1 MGGITVKLRIAIYAR
16 LSKDDGSRYSSIEA
30 QIQLAKE
37 YIKELAEKININED
51 NIEVTIYIDDNVSG
65 FIDLEDRPDFNRLLE
80 DVKHRK
86 IDIIIA
92 KDLSRIGRKNGLTQ
106 TLLDEWKSHNINLIL
121 LQEMGRAFNLLEDDD
136 DLIGLS
142 GWWNERYIKDLS
154 KKVTTGMNVQQR
166 KGQLLQG
173 PKYGYIKKAGGKLV
187 VNEEVREAIET
198 IFNLYESG
206 LGMRAVCEKLN
217 TEYNFLTPSEV
228 IEKTINERNAEKDE
242 EFRKPYR
249 KKVKRL
255 WDIYMVSRILKDDL
269 YIGTLRTHKKQ
280 STRIK
285 GPSEN
290 VPPEEQYVFENHHEA
305 IISVEQFN
313 KVQEILEKR
322 HKQTASYKR
331 GKNEYIFGGFI
342 RCGECGY
349 GGTGVMRVRS
359 KRLNYIPN
367 KIYECS
373 MYRKYGS
380 SRCYSHN
387 IKEQYIM
394 DNFKILLKN
403 LREKYKHILKDI
415 TLHTMKQKS
424 KNNIEKLEM
433 ELKQLKAEY
442 KMGSEEKIRQMASNP
457 SAKDIIEENFKNIEK
472 EKIKKIQGITTTID
486 RLNNENVEIK
496 NQKVKNAIDYFDEII
511 NSDVPSK
518 DVLNNLLKE
527 IKIYQDKTIKFEL
540 KVEID
545 KLI

>member
-1 MGGITVKLRIAIYAR
+1 MKTRIAIYAR

-30 QIQLAKE
+30 QEQLAKE
-37 YIKELAEKININED
+37 YIKVLAEKLSISED
-51 NIEVTIYIDDNVSG
+51 KIESVMYVDDNVSG

-80 DVKHRK
+80 DIKQRK

-106 TLLDEWKSHNINLIL
+106 MLLDEWKSHGINLIL
-121 LQEMGRAFNLLEDDD
+121 LQEMGRVFNLLEDDD

-206 LGMRAVCEKLN
+206 LGMRAICEKLN
-217 TEYNFLTPSEV
+217 TEYDFLTPSEV
-228 IEKTINERNAEKDE
+228 IEKTINEREAEKDE
-242 EFRKPYR
+242 EFRRPYR
-249 KKVKRL
+249 RKVKRL
-255 WDIYMVSRILKDDL
+255 WDMYMVSRILKDDL

-285 GPSEN
+285 GPSEK
-290 VPPEEQYVFENHHEA
+290 VPLEEQYVFENHHEA

-313 KVQEILEKR
+313 KVQEILNKR
-322 HKQTASYKR
+322 YEQTSSYRK

-349 GGTGVMRVRS
+349 GGTGVLRIRS
-359 KRLNYIPN
+359 NRPNYVPK

-380 SRCYSHN
+380 SRCCSHN
-387 IKEQYIM
+387 IKEQYIL

-403 LREKYKHILKDI
+403 LREEYKQILKDM
-415 TLHTMKQKS
+415 TLDTMKQKS
-424 KNNIEKLEM
+424 KNNREKLEK

-442 KMGSEEKIRQMASNP
+442 KMASEEKIKEMANNP
-457 SAKDIIEENFKNIEK
+457 SEKEIIEENYKTIED
-472 EKIKKIQGITTTID
+472 EKIKRIQGIKATIE
-486 RLNNENVEIK
+486 RLNSENVEIK
-496 NQKVKNAIDYFDEII
+496 KQKVKNAIDYFDEII

-518 DVLNNLLKE
+518 DVLNNVLKE
-527 IKIYQDKTIKFEL
+527 IKIYHDKTIKFEL